1 MSLNNQTMQG
11 TDLTTK
17 LISVLLRF
25 RQFKCAIM
33 ADIQAMY
40 HPVRIP
46 VQDRNALRFM
56 WRDGD
61 DVIHY
66 PMAVHP
72 FGGR

>member
-25 RQFKCAIM
+25 RPLKCAIM

-46 VQDRNALRFM
+46 VQDRNALRLM

-66 PMAVHP
+66 PMAVHL